1 PLSTDP
7 ESCVVRTC
15 GPSVGVA
22 VIDCVANQPAQEEA
36 CNGEDDD
43 CDGEV
48 DEGNPNGGT
57 ACTDDTRLGVCAQG
71 TLVCQDGSLVCPST
85 IEPTEEVCNGL
96 DDNCDGVVD
105 DGNPEGGFGC
115 ITDELGVCAL
125 GEVQCVEGELVCAT
139 LRTPMPETCNGLDD
153 DCDGMIDEEDP
164 NEGVSCTS
172 DRFGA
177 CAPGVLICQE
187 NNLVCVSDIEPTEE
201 VCNGIDDNCDGI
213 VDDGNPEGGDSCG
226 TGQMGACAQGTLTC
240 QEGSVVCLANAQPT
254 SEVCNGIDDDCDGL
268 IDEDGSGCGPY
279 VQQRCRLYMGSAE
292 GGTGPAIGS
301 LSDRWE
307 RCPYQT
313 DFDNGGP
320 VRCSGTRGDGRFSIL
335 PLGHQVNGDDKFGLS
350 MHCNDGAHPAQAR
363 YIEEHCAVFFAY
375 ADSSYGP
382 PLEGQTRWGSC
393 PNALVDNSGTTRC
406 TSTGLGQP
414 TRRFRP
420 FSTDD
425 ALFDRDELGVAWIC
439 RDDNNPGR
447 AAVLQRDVWVYM
459 GQADNDAITQFG
471 SATWGTCPASPSSS
485 LNNIRCTSSRGDGR
499 FHLFRPAG
507 RVDGNDAFGWAIR
520 AAP

>member
-1 PLSTDP
+1 
-7 ESCVVRTC
+7 
-15 GPSVGVA
+15 
-22 VIDCVANQPAQEEA
+22 
-36 CNGEDDD
+36 
-43 CDGEV
+43 
-48 DEGNPNGGT
+48 
-57 ACTDDTRLGVCAQG
+57 
-71 TLVCQDGSLVCPST
+71 
-85 IEPTEEVCNGL
+85 
-96 DDNCDGVVD
+96 
-105 DGNPEGGFGC
+105 
-115 ITDELGVCAL
+115 
-125 GEVQCVEGELVCAT
+125 
-139 LRTPMPETCNGLDD
+139 
-153 DCDGMIDEEDP
+153 EDP

-279 VQQRCRLYMGSAE
+279 VQQRCRLYAGSAE

-363 YIEEHCAVFFAY
+363 YIEEHCRCSLPMQTPLMAHLWRAKPGGARVPMHSWTTVEPPDAPRQGL
-375 ADSSYGP
+375 ASLHDASGP
-382 PLEGQTRWGSC
+382 SAPTMLCSIAMNWGSLGY
-393 PNALVDNSGTTRC
+393 AVTTTIRVVLLC
-406 TSTGLGQP
+406 CSAMCGSTWVKLTTTQSHSLG
-414 TRRFRP
+414 RR
-420 FSTDD
+420 
-425 ALFDRDELGVAWIC
+425 LGA
-439 RDDNNPGR
+439 
-447 AAVLQRDVWVYM
+447 
-459 GQADNDAITQFG
+459 
-471 SATWGTCPASPSSS
+471 PAP
-485 LNNIRCTSSRGDGR
+485 L
-499 FHLFRPAG
+499 HPPP
-507 RVDGNDAFGWAIR
+507 V
-520 AAP
+520 